1 MGALAKKVEREP
13 DREALLA
20 LLRSVSDELYALVS
34 EIMRLGEA
42 LSSDELAGDRNRRI
56 CDLQSFDL
64 LAQTALAQS
73 RLLQGIERG
82 LAADGRNGF
91 DGETIRSLIDAV
103 PFHKARQRLASAY
116 RGLHDEPALSL
127 PWDDAGEPDW
137 F

>member
-1 MGALAKKVEREP
+1 MSALAKKECEP

-34 EIMRLGEA
+34 EIMRLGES
-42 LSSDELAGDRNRRI
+42 LSSDELAGDRGRRI

-82 LAADGRNGF
+82 LADDGKHGAD
-91 DGETIRSLIDAV
+91 DETIRSLIEAV

-116 RGLHDEPALSL
+116 RGSHDESAVSL